1 MIRTNHNYT
10 DMSSYAVEG
19 IQKITKVVARHDA
32 GTGRIY
38 LPKEWV
44 GEEVE
49 IIRTGRKVER

>member
-1 MIRTNHNYT
+1 
-10 DMSSYAVEG
+10 MSSYTVDG

-49 IIRTGRKVER
+49 IIRTGRRVRE

>member
-1 MIRTNHNYT
+1 MVRTTHICIV
-10 DMSSYAVEG
+10 MSSYIVEG
-19 IQKITKVVARHDA
+19 LQKITKVVAKHDA
-32 GTGRIY
+32 GTGRVY